1 MSMRRPLDFQFFDAA
16 NCHCQ
21 CHCHCHPHN
30 HFAIGPT
37 PNMAFTSGSLA
48 AVAASAAALIT
59 PTIDEFEQAHFY
71 ASASGQHYPYDV
83 AYDAHCRDATQTQ
96 HTLSGLESIIDA
108 SLPHFSFYS
117 PAIEKSLEHYVDC
130 DNDTGRD
137 CFMRIDSSSAALAS
151 AAISP
156 VLANAVCDDM
166 KAGHLPYEI
175 NANDVMQAAGILCQ
189 FKNDAAAVCSTEET
203 DELVDMAVEILADDD
218 LNAVID
224 DEQYCCSD
232 IQQNDSVVDE
242 SLIHPN
248 RLAIDD
254 DAEEVNKLH
263 QYVRKEL
270 LEIFVIPQQTA
281 SDDGDSEDEVDE
293 DSNVDE
299 VNEAS
304 DDEDDSDFNTS
315 KHVSNDTI
323 TTRHLRHRS
332 IDVSTTHPS
341 ASAQRYYPGRV
352 GLRCTYCANIRR
364 KSTSKAAF
372 YPLRLK
378 NIYREVCAWQRIH
391 FKKCPHVPEA
401 VRERYDHYKRID
413 TSRGKVRFWESSARK
428 IGLENNPHRYVAQL
442 LLLSYSLSSFVAN
455 MFVTSLFVGRVDGI
469 VFSQT
474 AWKA

>member
-1 MSMRRPLDFQFFDAA
+1 MRRPDVRRPAVGGLSIFFQFFDAA
-16 NCHCQ
+16 IANAIANN
-21 CHCHCHPHN
+21 CHPH
-30 HFAIGPT
+30 HIAIGPSPT
-37 PNMAFTSGSLA
+37 MAFTSGSLA
-48 AVAASAAALIT
+48 AVAASAAAAALIT
-59 PTIDEFEQAHFY
+59 PTIDEFEQSHFY
-71 ASASGQHYPYDV
+71 ASASSGQHYPYDL
-83 AYDAHCRDATQTQ
+83 AYDAHCRDATQTH
-96 HTLSGLESIIDA
+96 HTLSGLDSIIDA

-117 PAIEKSLEHYVDC
+117 PAIDQSLEHYVDC

-137 CFMRIDSSSAALAS
+137 CFMRIDSSSTSAALTT

-156 VLANAVCDDM
+156 VLANAACDDING
-166 KAGHLPYEI
+166 GHLPYEI
-175 NANDVMQAAGILCQ
+175 DVNDVMQAAGILCQ
-189 FKNDAAAVCSTEET
+189 FKNDVVAECSTEET
-203 DELVDMAVEILADDD
+203 TELVDMAVEILAS
-218 LNAVID
+218 
-224 DEQYCCSD
+224 SD
-232 IQQNDSVVDE
+232 TQQNDSVVDE

-299 VNEAS
+299 FNEAS

-428 IGLENNPHRYVAQL
+428 IGLENNPHRYVVQLL

>member
-1 MSMRRPLDFQFFDAA
+1 MQPIA
-16 NCHCQ
+16 NAIANN
-21 CHCHCHPHN
+21 CHPH
-30 HFAIGPT
+30 HIAIGPSPT
-37 PNMAFTSGSLA
+37 MAFTSGSLA
-48 AVAASAAALIT
+48 AVAASAAAAALIT
-59 PTIDEFEQAHFY
+59 PTIDEFEQSHFY
-71 ASASGQHYPYDV
+71 ASASSGQHYPYDV
-83 AYDAHCRDATQTQ
+83 AYDAHCLDATQTH
-96 HTLSGLESIIDA
+96 HTLSGLDSIIDA

-117 PAIEKSLEHYVDC
+117 PAIDQSLEHYVDC

-137 CFMRIDSSSAALAS
+137 CFMRIDSSSTSAALTT

-156 VLANAVCDDM
+156 VLANAACDDING
-166 KAGHLPYEI
+166 GHLPYEI
-175 NANDVMQAAGILCQ
+175 DVNDVMQAAGILCQ
-189 FKNDAAAVCSTEET
+189 FKNDVVAECSTEET
-203 DELVDMAVEILADDD
+203 AELVDMAVEILAS
-218 LNAVID
+218 
-224 DEQYCCSD
+224 SD
-232 IQQNDSVVDE
+232 TQQNDSVVDE

-299 VNEAS
+299 FNEAS

-428 IGLENNPHRYVAQL
+428 IGLENNPHR
-442 LLLSYSLSSFVAN
+442 
-455 MFVTSLFVGRVDGI
+455 VDGI